1 VRQPAGALVVTDCDI
16 GVAVS
21 ERSSGCRVL
30 IVTNDDTEASI
41 RRAMEVGT
49 HGYLLLTST
58 LDAVVRAV
66 RCVISGGTALDPMI
80 ATKIVDIFTDRGL
93 TDRELDVLRLMMLGL
108 SNKAIANSIARS
120 VGTVKSHVKAVRAK
134 LNVTSRTEAVAVAQR
149 RGLVPKG
156 IAIRRPGPAA
166 GEKGYPAA
174 PLIVHQQP
182 SVVSLV
188 GDDRGRK
195 ESDALDRMICLKTLF
210 DPARSVDP

>member
-1 VRQPAGALVVTDCDI
+1 MAVPRVKVMVAHGIPLVRAGLEAALRQQGDFEILSPGAASTCKVPEQRLLNSVSVVVTDCDI
-16 GVAVS
+16 GMAVS
-21 ERSSGCRVL
+21 GRSSGCRVL

-66 RCVISGGTALDPMI
+66 RCVISGGT
-80 ATKIVDIFTDRGL
+80 
-93 TDRELDVLRLMMLGL
+93 
-108 SNKAIANSIARS
+108 
-120 VGTVKSHVKAVRAK
+120 VKAVRAK

-174 PLIVHQQP
+174 PLHQQP
-182 SVVSLV
+182 SV
-188 GDDRGRK
+188 
-195 ESDALDRMICLKTLF
+195 
-210 DPARSVDP
+210 ARVWSEMTAAAKSQTRRIA